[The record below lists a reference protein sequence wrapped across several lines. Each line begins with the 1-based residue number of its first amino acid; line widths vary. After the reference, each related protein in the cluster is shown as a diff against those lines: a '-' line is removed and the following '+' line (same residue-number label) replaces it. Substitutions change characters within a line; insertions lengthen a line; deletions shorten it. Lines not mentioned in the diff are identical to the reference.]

1 VKVKKRP
8 PLRRGKV
15 YPQLTV
21 PEHIPRPSYVGANIP
36 QELHPVRQ
44 IHNAEGITGM
54 RAACKLAARVLNFAG
69 TLVKVKHYSLWITR
83 ILFLSLYTNYLKT
96 LHSTLLNIV

>member
-1 VKVKKRP
+1 
-8 PLRRGKV
+8 
-15 YPQLTV
+15 
-21 PEHIPRPSYVGANIP
+21 VGANIP

-69 TLVKVKHYSLWITR
+69 TLVKVKHYS
-83 ILFLSLYTNYLKT
+83 FMDYKNPFYFSLYQL
-96 LHSTLLNIV
+96 S